1 MLYIYHPIKNNQ
13 ANNQIDRFSPDLA
26 LLSSVSPISLLPF
39 TAKLLKELFIFSVS
53 ISSTLF
59 LFSAHPGGFPP
70 TLLHWRDLYQV
81 INDLHFGK
89 EKLILCPHFTWP
101 FDSFGY
107 TRSILRFWN
116 TFFSR
121 CLYLTP
127 LDFPVSLATL
137 FFLFLYWFLFFY
149 ETPLFFLVSLPLHI
163 YCLRHHT

>member
-1 MLYIYHPIKNNQ
+1 MFKCSFIGCLSVYYKGHI
-13 ANNQIDRFSPDLA
+13 
-26 LLSSVSPISLLPF
+26 LLLDI
-39 TAKLLKELFIFSVS
+39 LFIIMQFFLCLLFSVS